1 LRKTDTPK
9 CPASKKIVMKKRNAG
24 LIRTTTRLAS
34 AIAGLIALSLPLGFF
49 VLTLESNLAAMN
61 EEAKYGAA
69 NLSRSIGANPEFWQF
84 EAPRLQELIKDTTET
99 SLPESRRIV
108 DATGQVIVQSFES
121 THAEE
126 GAHRTKGEEAAEAA
140 EAADADA
147 SLDPQHF
154 LAISRRAPLMDS
166 GKVVGH
172 YEVIRNVRPLLLETA
187 VVGLLGLFLGAMV
200 LLVIRVYPVRALKLA
215 LATLAN
221 EKERAEVTLNSIGD
235 AVITVNASGN
245 VKSFNPAAEKLF
257 HYTADQVVGQDI
269 KMLMPEA
276 HRDALENYLARY
288 PHTGQPYLTGL
299 ELEVTALRSNGEIFP
314 MELRIS
320 EFYLEGHRQFIGSM
334 RDISERKL
342 ARDEI
347 LDLNAGLEERVLQ
360 RTAQLEAANQELEAF
375 SYSVSHDL
383 RTPLSSIAGFSGL
396 LGKEIAAN
404 LPSERSQHYL
414 ARIRA
419 GVVQMGELIDAMLAL
434 AQLSRTSLRWG
445 GVDLSALASNVLNIC
460 SERDPNRQVTLNI
473 QPDLVVQGDAL
484 LLRQV
489 LDNLLGN
496 AWKFSG
502 KQAQAQITFRRD
514 SGPDGEA
521 VYAVQDNGAGF
532 DMSYSEKLF
541 GAFQRLHTEA
551 DFAGTGIGLATVR
564 RIVARHGGR
573 VWAESAPGQ
582 GATFYFTLGTQTL

>member
-1 LRKTDTPK
+1 
-9 CPASKKIVMKKRNAG
+9 MKDRNAD
-24 LIRTTTRLAS
+24 LIRSTTRLAS
-34 AIAGLIALSLPLGFF
+34 IVAGLIALSLPLGFL
-49 VLTLESNLAAMN
+49 VLTLQSSLAAMS

-69 NLSRSIGANPEFWQF
+69 NLSRAVSANPDFWQF
-84 EAPRLQELIKDTTET
+84 EAHRLQELIKDQTET
-99 SLPESRRIV
+99 ALPESRRVV
-108 DATGQVIVQSFES
+108 DATGRVIVQSFES
-121 THAEE
+121 TEFEE
-126 GAHRTKGEEAAEAA
+126 GAHRTEAEEAAEAA
-140 EAADADA
+140 EAAV
-147 SLDPQHF
+147 SLDPQHP
-154 LAISRRAPLMDS
+154 LALLRKAPLMDS

-187 VVGLLGLFLGAMV
+187 LVALLGLFLGAMV
-200 LLVIRVYPVRALKLA
+200 LLVLRVYPVRALKRT

-221 EKERAEVTLNSIGD
+221 EKERAEVTLKSIGD
-235 AVITVNASGN
+235 AVITVNASGS

-257 HYTADQVVGQDI
+257 CYAADQVVGQDI

-276 HRDALENYLARY
+276 HRHALESYLERY
-288 PHTGQPYLTGL
+288 PHTGQPYLVGL

-320 EFYLEGHRQFIGSM
+320 EFYLEGRRQFIGSM

-342 ARDEI
+342 ARNEI
-347 LDLNAGLEERVLQ
+347 LGLNASLEERVLQ
-360 RTAQLEAANQELEAF
+360 RTAQLQAANQELEAF

-404 LPSERSQHYL
+404 APSERSQHYL

-419 GVVQMGELIDAMLAL
+419 GVLQMSELIDALLAL
-434 AQLSRTSLRWG
+434 AQLSRTSLHWDS
-445 GVDLSALASNVLNIC
+445 VDLSALAQKVLDGRRERE
-460 SERDPNRQVTLNI
+460 SERQVTLDI

-496 AWKFSG
+496 AWKFSS
-502 KQAQAQITFRRD
+502 KQAQAHISFRRELSVD
-514 SGPDGEA
+514 GGADGEA

-532 DMSYSEKLF
+532 DMAYSEKLF

-551 DFAGTGIGLATVR
+551 DFAGTGIGLATVQ

-573 VWAESAPGQ
+573 VWAKSTAGN
-582 GATFYFTLGTQTL
+582 GATFYFTLGTQAL

>member
-1 LRKTDTPK
+1 
-9 CPASKKIVMKKRNAG
+9 MKDRNAH
-24 LIRTTTRLAS
+24 LIRSTTRLAS
-34 AIAGLIALSLPLGFF
+34 VVAGLIALSLPLGFF
-49 VLTLESNLAAMN
+49 GLTLRSNLAAMS

-69 NLSRSIGANPEFWQF
+69 KLSRAVSANPDYWQF
-84 EAPRLQELIKDTTET
+84 EAHRLQELIKDQTET
-99 SLPESRRIV
+99 ALPESRRVV
-108 DATGQVIVQSFES
+108 DASGQVIVQSFES
-121 THAEE
+121 TESEE
-126 GAHRTKGEEAAEAA
+126 GAHRTEAEEAAEAA
-140 EAADADA
+140 QAAAA
-147 SLDPQHF
+147 AVYLDPQHP
-154 LAISRRAPLMDS
+154 LAMSRNAPLMDS

-187 VVGLLGLFLGAMV
+187 LVGLLGLFLGAMV
-200 LLVIRVYPVRALKLA
+200 LLVLRVYPVRALKRT

-221 EKERAEVTLNSIGD
+221 EKERAEVTLKSIGD
-235 AVITVNASGN
+235 AVITVNAAGT

-257 HYTADQVVGQDI
+257 RYGADQVVGNDI
-269 KMLMPEA
+269 KMLVPEA
-276 HRDALENYLARY
+276 HRHALDSYLERY
-288 PHTGQPYLTGL
+288 PHTGQPYLVGL
-299 ELEVTALRSNGEIFP
+299 ELEVTALRSDGEIFP

-320 EFYLEGHRQFIGSM
+320 EFYVEGRRQFIGSM

-342 ARDEI
+342 ARNEI
-347 LDLNAGLEERVLQ
+347 LGLNASLEERVQQ
-360 RTAQLEAANQELEAF
+360 RTAQLQAANQELEAF

-404 LPSERSQHYL
+404 ALSERSQHYL

-419 GVVQMGELIDAMLAL
+419 GVVQMSELIDALLAL
-434 AQLSRTSLRWG
+434 AQLSRTSLHWDS
-445 GVDLSALASNVLNIC
+445 VDLSALAQKVLDGRR
-460 SERDPNRQVTLNI
+460 EREPDRQVTLDI

-496 AWKFSG
+496 AWKFSS
-502 KQAQAQITFRRD
+502 KQAQAHISFRRELCVD
-514 SGPDGEA
+514 GGADGEA

-532 DMSYSEKLF
+532 DMAYSEKLF

-551 DFAGTGIGLATVR
+551 DFAGTGIGLATVQ

-573 VWAESAPGQ
+573 VWAKSAAGS
-582 GATFYFTLGTQTL
+582 GATFYFTLGTQAL